1 MKKASLL
8 LIVTA
13 LNLGAQT
20 RTTVERYVG
29 EHQQEILGELVSLL
43 SIPNVASDKPNIRR
57 NAQLLSEMLRR
68 RGFASEI
75 LETDVNPLVYGE
87 LRVPGASRTIL
98 WYAHYDGQ
106 PFDARLWKQESAF
119 KPILRDGRMEE
130 GAREIP
136 NFASLK
142 TYPSGAR
149 VYARSASDDK
159 APIVALL
166 AAIDALRASG
176 LQPKSNIRLILDGEE
191 EAGSRGLISSLT
203 RYKDKYRAD
212 VMLVLDGP
220 LHSSGRPTIVFGGRG
235 IATLEL
241 TVFGPKFALHSGH
254 YGNWVPNPAMDLIH
268 LLGSMKD
275 DNGRVLVEGFYDD
288 VPPLSPEEKRTLA
301 SVPDN
306 PQELMQFFGISRTD
320 KVGGSL
326 QEALQYPSLNVRGL
340 RSAYVGSE
348 VRTVI
353 PESATA
359 SIDIRLVKE
368 TDPDRMVRRVLDQQ
382 RTRRR
387 DASQVSTYRDGEQRF
402 RRCELFR
409 NKSLPD
415 GDESSGCPRNHEYN
429 AAHMEPGARAHPHH
443 GRHSAD
449 GPICRNVRISH
460 HLDPGG
466 ELRQQ
471 PAQRK
476 RKPPVGKSL
485 EGDRNVR
492 RSPGQSL
499 TGRHACSRF
508 SLPQPRSAQSST
520 PALLNS
526 RPRRR
531 GRCRPSCKTIS
542 R

>member
-1 MKKASLL
+1 MGAV
-8 LIVTA
+8 LI
-13 LNLGAQT
+13 AQT
-20 RTTVERYVG
+20 RPTVERYVG

-43 SIPNVASDKPNIRR
+43 SIPNVASDKPNIRK
-57 NAQLLSEMLRR
+57 NAQILSEMLRR
-68 RGFASEI
+68 RGFAAEI

-87 LRVPGASRTIL
+87 LRIPGASRTIL

-119 KPILRDGRMEE
+119 KPILREGRMEE
-130 GAREIP
+130 GAKEIP
-136 NFASLK
+136 NFGSLK

-166 AAIDALRASG
+166 AAIDALRSAG
-176 LQPKSNIRLILDGEE
+176 QQPKSNVRLILDGEE
-191 EAGSRGLISSLT
+191 EASSRGLISSLAK
-203 RYKDKYRAD
+203 YKDKYRAD
-212 VMLVLDGP
+212 MMLVLDGP
-220 LHSSGRPTIVFGGRG
+220 LHSSGRPTVVFGGRG

-288 VPPLSPEEKRTLA
+288 VPPFSPEEKRILA
-301 SVPDN
+301 TVPDD
-306 PQELMQFFGISRTD
+306 PKELQQFFGISRTD

-368 TDPDRMVRRVLDQQ
+368 TDPDRMVRRVLDHIRKQGFQIVDKEPDDATRARYPRIVMVSSGSGGATFSGTKAYRTEMNRPASVELTNVLQ
-382 RTRRR
+382 RTWNQ
-387 DASQVSTYRDGEQRF
+387 A
-402 RRCELFR
+402 
-409 NKSLPD
+409 P
-415 GDESSGCPRNHEYN
+415 
-429 AAHMEPGARAHPHH
+429 
-443 GRHSAD
+443 
-449 GPICRNVRISH
+449 VRIRTM
-460 HLDPGG
+460 GG
-466 ELRQQ
+466 TVPMAPFAEAFGFPIISIPVVNFDNNQHSENENLR
-471 PAQRK
+471 
-476 RKPPVGKSL
+476 L
-485 EGDRNVR
+485 ENLWKAIVTFAAV
-492 RSPGQSL
+492 L
-499 TGRHACSRF
+499 TM
-508 SLPQPRSAQSST
+508 
-520 PALLNS
+520 
-526 RPRRR
+526 
-531 GRCRPSCKTIS
+531 
-542 R
+542 

>member
-1 MKKASLL
+1 VKKASLL

-176 LQPKSNIRLILDGEE
+176 LQPKSNVRLILDGEE
-191 EAGSRGLISSLT
+191 EASSRGLISSLT

-288 VPPLSPEEKRTLA
+288 VPPLSPEEKRSLA
-301 SVPDN
+301 PVPDN

-368 TDPDRMVRRVLDQQ
+368 TDPDRMVRRVLDHIRKQGFQIVDKEPDDATRARYPRIVMVNSGSGGASFSATKAYRTEMNHPVALEITNTMQ
-382 RTRRR
+382 RTWNQ
-387 DASQVSTYRDGEQRF
+387 A
-402 RRCELFR
+402 
-409 NKSLPD
+409 P
-415 GDESSGCPRNHEYN
+415 
-429 AAHMEPGARAHPHH
+429 
-443 GRHSAD
+443 
-449 GPICRNVRISH
+449 VRIRTM
-460 HLDPGG
+460 GG
-466 ELRQQ
+466 TVPMAPFAETFGFPIISIPVVNFDNNQHSENENLR
-471 PAQRK
+471 
-476 RKPPVGKSL
+476 L
-485 EGDRNVR
+485 ENLWKAIVTFAAVLAN
-492 RSPGQSL
+492 P
-499 TGRHACSRF
+499 
-508 SLPQPRSAQSST
+508 
-520 PALLNS
+520 
-526 RPRRR
+526 
-531 GRCRPSCKTIS
+531 
-542 R
+542 

>member
-176 LQPKSNIRLILDGEE
+176 LQPKSNVRLILDGEE

-288 VPPLSPEEKRTLA
+288 VPPLSPEEKRILA

-368 TDPDRMVRRVLDQQ
+368 TDPDRMVRRVLDHIRKQGFQIVDKEPDDATRARYPRIVMVNSGSGGASFSATKAYRTEMNHPVALEITNTMQ
-382 RTRRR
+382 RTWNQ
-387 DASQVSTYRDGEQRF
+387 A
-402 RRCELFR
+402 
-409 NKSLPD
+409 P
-415 GDESSGCPRNHEYN
+415 
-429 AAHMEPGARAHPHH
+429 
-443 GRHSAD
+443 
-449 GPICRNVRISH
+449 VRIRTM
-460 HLDPGG
+460 GG
-466 ELRQQ
+466 TVPMAPFAETFGFPIISIPVVNFDNNQHSENENLR
-471 PAQRK
+471 
-476 RKPPVGKSL
+476 L
-485 EGDRNVR
+485 ENLWKAIVTFAAVLAN
-492 RSPGQSL
+492 P
-499 TGRHACSRF
+499 
-508 SLPQPRSAQSST
+508 
-520 PALLNS
+520 
-526 RPRRR
+526 
-531 GRCRPSCKTIS
+531 
-542 R
+542 